1 MQNEISARF
10 HALATLPESQIG
22 LAEGALILSGEVQ
35 PGLDIDAQLTLIDE
49 LADRIR
55 PRIDASSGP
64 SDAIAALNHGLFE
77 VERFRGNRDHYD
89 DLRNSLL
96 DAVLA
101 SRRGLPITLSV
112 LYVEVARRLG
122 FEAYGVGFP
131 GHFLSKIVRVN
142 DTPGN
147 EVLVDPFFAR
157 IVGRDECVERLRAAL
172 DDEDVN
178 PSEWLR
184 AATARETFVRMLNN
198 LKILYIRSGDAL
210 SALGCFDRI
219 LVLVPDSALEF
230 RDRGFLLERLDC
242 TRAAIA
248 DYSRFLELDPGHLDA
263 EAIRRR
269 RDALSRQK
277 PPLN

>member
-10 HALATLPESQIG
+10 HALARIPESQIG
-22 LAEGALILSGEVQ
+22 LAEGALVLSGEVH
-35 PGLDIDAQLTLIDE
+35 PDLDIEAQLGLIDE

-55 PRIDASSGP
+55 PRIDACSGQ
-64 SDAIAALNHGLFE
+64 SEAIAALNHGLFE
-77 VERFRGNRDHYD
+77 VERFRGNREHYD
-89 DLRNSLL
+89 DPRNSFL
-96 DAVLA
+96 DVVLA

-122 FEAYGVGFP
+122 FEAHGVGFP
-131 GHFLSKIVRVN
+131 GHFLSKIIHVDDAPRK
-142 DTPGN
+142 

-157 IVGRDECVERLRAAL
+157 IVRRDECVERLRSVL
-172 DDEDVN
+172 EDEEVD
-178 PSEWLR
+178 PSDWLR
-184 AATARETFVRMLNN
+184 AATAKETFVRMLNN

-219 LVLVPDSALEF
+219 LVLAPDSALEF

-248 DYSRFLELDPGHLDA
+248 DYSRYLELEPANFDA
-263 EAIRRR
+263 DAIRRR
-269 RDALSRQK
+269 RDALSRAK